1 MPMPFCAMVNHGVHI
16 QIPHMFLLIDND
28 HVYIV
33 TVVQAVVVY
42 AEGFLHPSVDTVRL
56 VKICGGIK

>member
-1 MPMPFCAMVNHGVHI
+1 
-16 QIPHMFLLIDND
+16 MFLLIDND